1 MDQTIELGYV
11 NEEDPIEPASDLENS
26 QLHEREAKT
35 IFKRKIPS
43 KTFSDAASSRVGSPS
58 IHSGKQSFASKLS
71 NRALSRRPMGF
82 SIEEL
87 TQESSEDQNDLKNI
101 PHISTQKTTPDFT
114 LMSDTNQ
121 TKIEL
126 LAVDRKP
133 TLNQFR
139 KSKTELHLREPI
151 ASLNLGRSA
160 NNVMFP

>member
-1 MDQTIELGYV
+1 MSQEKFHLDQTIELGYV
-11 NEEDPIEPASDLENS
+11 NEEDPIEPQAKDLENS
-26 QLHEREAKT
+26 QLHERAAMK

-43 KTFSDAASSRVGSPS
+43 KTYSDVASSRVGSPS

-71 NRALSRRPMGF
+71 NRPLSRRPMGF

-101 PHISTQKTTPDFT
+101 HQISTQTINPDLT

-126 LAVDRKP
+126 LTVNRKP
-133 TLNQFR
+133 ELN
-139 KSKTELHLREPI
+139 
-151 ASLNLGRSA
+151 
-160 NNVMFP
+160 